1 MEFGEHC
8 NFCKKI
14 DFLPFLCK
22 TCNKNFC
29 SDHINSHKCVKKI
42 NVKKNKINVKKNY
55 ETCHMKNC
63 KKNIIHYCKL
73 CNNSFCVEHRLQEIH
88 NCKNKDILNNAKNI
102 LTKDNNKT
110 LEDNNSKENY
120 YSDEKR
126 TKCSCIIC

>member
-1 MEFGEHC
+1 
-8 NFCKKI
+8 
-14 DFLPFLCK
+14 
-22 TCNKNFC
+22 
-29 SDHINSHKCVKKI
+29 
-42 NVKKNKINVKKNY
+42 
-55 ETCHMKNC
+55 MKNC

-73 CNNSFCVEHRLQEIH
+73 CNNSFCVEHRLQEVH

-110 LEDNNSKENY
+110 VEDNNSKENY